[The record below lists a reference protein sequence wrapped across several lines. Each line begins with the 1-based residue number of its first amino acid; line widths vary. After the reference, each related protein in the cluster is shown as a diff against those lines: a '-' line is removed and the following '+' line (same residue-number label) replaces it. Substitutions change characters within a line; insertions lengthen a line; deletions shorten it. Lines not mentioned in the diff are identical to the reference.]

1 MHGAFVSIQETARL
15 VKFLRQQGRPE
26 YDEGITKEQVDVAQ
40 RDDSGDETDPLYDE
54 AARLVVREKMASI
67 SFLQRRMGVGFSRA
81 GKLIDMMSRDGLLG
95 PPRGSKPREVLVSED
110 YFEEVDRQP
119 R

>member
-1 MHGAFVSIQETARL
+1 
-15 VKFLRQQGRPE
+15 
-26 YDEGITKEQVDVAQ
+26 
-40 RDDSGDETDPLYDE
+40 
-54 AARLVVREKMASI
+54 MASI

-81 GKLIDMMSRDGLLG
+81 GKLIDMMTRDGLLG
-95 PPRGSKPREVLVSED
+95 PQRGSKPREVLVADD